1 MVAGWSVGP
10 RGGTVVIGRT
20 LVATGL
26 LGLVVAGARAY
37 TTSRRANMTALDLPP
52 LPEGLAGVNATW
64 VVFTTEYCATC
75 EPVKERIA
83 RLDPTADLIE
93 IDVAHRPDL
102 ARRYGVRTAP
112 TVLFAAANGRIHAR
126 FVGNVPDA
134 DLVKVRE

>member
-1 MVAGWSVGP
+1 MIS
-10 RGGTVVIGRT
+10 RT
-20 LVATGL
+20 
-26 LGLVVAGARAY
+26 LVVAGILGLVLVSARAY
-37 TTSRRANMTALDLPP
+37 AASRRAHVAALDLPP
-52 LPEGLAGVNATW
+52 LPAGLAGPNATW

-75 EPVKERIA
+75 EPVKERIT

-93 IDVAHRPDL
+93 IDVAVRPDL

-134 DLVKVRE
+134 DLARVRQ